1 MKQECDAHGLEY
13 EILMQ
18 EAAKARFLRQVKP
31 EGFDF
36 NDFSKHLVIL
46 KQKRASNSTDPIVG
60 APAPAAASSG
70 TANAAAQPAKPADRK

>member
-46 KQKRASNSTDPIVG
+46 KQKRASNTTDPVVA
-60 APAPAAASSG
+60 APAPASSG
-70 TANAAAQPAKPADRK
+70 SAPAAKSADRE